1 MPKLNNRPYFK
12 GKTVF
17 IVSLLVIGVTVMTV
31 WLTGIQYHRAITTNF
46 YLALGI
52 IGSILFVFMSYGLYK
67 GVGLK
72 DDFPKYQS
80 YKTGTFMEYDAAGRF
95 KMPDTDMGEGLAG
108 VLLSILLWVVMGI
121 VFLLLLLFLEVLF
134 WFSLFILIMMLY
146 WVFFSA
152 LKQVFNK
159 AAQTRRNL
167 FLALAYAL
175 GYTLLYTGWLFGIV
189 FLSTI
194 V

>member
-1 MPKLNNRPYFK
+1 MPKLTNRPYLK

-17 IVSLLVIGVTVMTV
+17 IVSLLVIGVMALTV
-31 WLTGIQYHRAITTNF
+31 WLTGIQYHRALTTNF

-52 IGSILFVFMSYGLYK
+52 ILFVFMSYGLYK

-95 KMPDTDMGEGLAG
+95 KMPDTDMGDGLAG
-108 VLLSILLWVVMGI
+108 VLLSIVLWVVMGI
-121 VFLLLLLFLEVLF
+121 VFLLMLLFLEVLF

-152 LKQVFNK
+152 LKQVFSK
-159 AAQTRRNL
+159 AAQTRGNL

-189 FLSTI
+189 MLSTM

>member
-1 MPKLNNRPYFK
+1 
-12 GKTVF
+12 
-17 IVSLLVIGVTVMTV
+17 
-31 WLTGIQYHRAITTNF
+31 
-46 YLALGI
+46 
-52 IGSILFVFMSYGLYK
+52 
-67 GVGLK
+67 
-72 DDFPKYQS
+72 
-80 YKTGTFMEYDAAGRF
+80 MEYDAVGRL
-95 KMPDTDMGEGLAG
+95 KMPDTDVGEGLAG
-108 VLLSILLWVVMGI
+108 VLLSILLWVVIGI

-152 LKQVFNK
+152 LKQVFSK
-159 AAQTRRNL
+159 AAKTRGNL
-167 FLALAYAL
+167 FLAVTYAL

>member
-1 MPKLNNRPYFK
+1 M
-12 GKTVF
+12 
-17 IVSLLVIGVTVMTV
+17 
-31 WLTGIQYHRAITTNF
+31 
-46 YLALGI
+46 
-52 IGSILFVFMSYGLYK
+52 FMSYGLYK

-95 KMPDTDMGEGLAG
+95 KMPDTDVGEGLAG
-108 VLLSILLWVVMGI
+108 VLLSILLWVVMYI

-159 AAQTRRNL
+159 AAQTRGNL
-167 FLALAYAL
+167 VLALAYAL
-175 GYTLLYTGWLFGIV
+175 GYTLVYTGWLFGIV
-189 FLSTI
+189 FLSTMI
-194 V
+194 

>member
-1 MPKLNNRPYFK
+1 MPKLTNRPYLK

-17 IVSLLVIGVTVMTV
+17 IVSLLVIGVMALTV
-31 WLTGIQYHRAITTNF
+31 WLTGIQYHRALTTNF

-52 IGSILFVFMSYGLYK
+52 ILFVFMSYGLYK

-95 KMPDTDMGEGLAG
+95 KMPDTDMGDGLAG
-108 VLLSILLWVVMGI
+108 VLLSIVLWVVMGI
-121 VFLLLLLFLEVLF
+121 VFLLMLLFLEVLF

-152 LKQVFNK
+152 LKQVFSK
-159 AAQTRRNL
+159 AAQTRGNL

-189 FLSTI
+189 LLSTM